1 MAPAPSLL
9 PVRKGQA
16 GISALPRLK
25 SAQPLSSVQPPQR
38 LSRHDNT
45 TLAGP
50 TKTAT
55 ALEDAD
61 VTVFGWGDLLGG
73 GDESGADGLLSEGA
87 SWLLDRTDFTIAGQT
102 LAEDQMQFVDGDG
115 IAVAG
120 LEEGASEEDEVI
132 LAQVGGQELS
142 SDRGQVTLER
152 SASQT
157 SHKPTTSSPASAAVN
172 SGKLVR
178 ALDATN
184 PTRPDTQPSAT
195 SSETQAE
202 RSHPP
207 TVPAHPTMTAPF
219 PSLETTAPFCARSSP
234 LESTAPTPPRT
245 ISELAHPTATETLI
259 PHSLRSAD
267 PIAKQAEDV
276 QPAVLRTLTPALPLE
291 PPPSSRNEQ
300 SASAHNP
307 SDLSPFNSPP
317 RNSVPPPA
325 PVMNAVT
332 RPLTLTR
339 PAHILPKNH
348 PGHRRSV
355 AAAISVPAGPSGQ
368 PKKRPEEKGIKPA
381 DDAIK
386 RKVREAKVEREK
398 KAKERRDKAEEEAA
412 NRAAARKQE
421 LARERN
427 KKEEKREV
435 VASRARR
442 DDVAET
448 GKTTARSETKQTTSR
463 GLEQRGPH
471 PAPFLEPIAAPPTLA
486 FDADLSL
493 PAMGAA
499 LDFPREVGAH
509 GGVFDA
515 STRITSTPARPQKR
529 PRLAEEPAATHS
541 ATANSEAKE
550 VKRAR
555 RTTAAMPPR
564 DTVEVVKEEEEAE
577 EEQLPTS
584 ALRAE
589 PRRRASRLPLAPA
602 ADNSPLPTY
611 PSQKRAVCVSL
622 RPPPADE
629 RRSDPPSAA
638 EGSAGPRSM
647 SFRRASRV
655 SFALAPGHDADG
667 AAVPT
672 DQTVSAPKQRRRS
685 ASSVSLAP
693 VGVPDLQLSP
703 DGAHDAQHT
712 VHELLIPPK
721 ASMSRRASRV
731 PAIVESSAASVDQ
744 PAPLPRDG
752 DARQTPDA
760 RTAAAKPD
768 PFSLPPADPLL
779 RQRQRPAQTLGG
791 VTLPASFSFA
801 APNTDRELEVVRRR
815 EEKERRDRL
824 AEEVLAEKKRKRE
837 GISSWAVQHGVD
849 AKRPRLAGSL
859 SASHDRPPPSS
870 TSPAPRPPVQTD
882 RLLSERSVAQ
892 SQPRS
897 SPGLASRIENDD
909 GNLAGVESCD
919 STAAVPLTR
928 EALERATR
936 KSGPRSD
943 PMRRV
948 SRFLE
953 GIAEASKT
961 DEVGVGD
968 EPGGDALRAGLDG
981 PAIGPS
987 APPTAEAAPLDAFA
1001 LTVAPAPASAS
1012 VPPAPSASSA
1022 QAVMAAPRR
1031 RASRAPLSAVI
1042 VNNGAQAASPAFVER
1057 LSSWKA
1063 RESQSL
1069 HKTAGRATSVRAA
1082 LVGARPAPDKENAPA
1097 AAATGSGRRIVA
1109 EKGVA
1114 AAVEKQIRE
1123 RLEWSERQK
1132 KREEEAR
1139 ERDKLDQLRASL
1151 AARDMRP
1158 LAKSA
1163 LRRTARS

>member
-172 SGKLVR
+172 SGKL
-178 ALDATN
+178 
-184 PTRPDTQPSAT
+184 
-195 SSETQAE
+195 
-202 RSHPP
+202 
-207 TVPAHPTMTAPF
+207 
-219 PSLETTAPFCARSSP
+219 TTAPFCARSSP

-577 EEQLPTS
+577 EEQLPT
-584 ALRAE
+584 
-589 PRRRASRLPLAPA
+589 
-602 ADNSPLPTY
+602 
-611 PSQKRAVCVSL
+611 
-622 RPPPADE
+622 
-629 RRSDPPSAA
+629 
-638 EGSAGPRSM
+638 
-647 SFRRASRV
+647 
-655 SFALAPGHDADG
+655 
-667 AAVPT
+667 
-672 DQTVSAPKQRRRS
+672 
-685 ASSVSLAP
+685 
-693 VGVPDLQLSP
+693 
-703 DGAHDAQHT
+703 
-712 VHELLIPPK
+712 
-721 ASMSRRASRV
+721 
-731 PAIVESSAASVDQ
+731 
-744 PAPLPRDG
+744 
-752 DARQTPDA
+752 
-760 RTAAAKPD
+760 
-768 PFSLPPADPLL
+768 
-779 RQRQRPAQTLGG
+779 
-791 VTLPASFSFA
+791 
-801 APNTDRELEVVRRR
+801 
-815 EEKERRDRL
+815 
-824 AEEVLAEKKRKRE
+824 
-837 GISSWAVQHGVD
+837 
-849 AKRPRLAGSL
+849 
-859 SASHDRPPPSS
+859 
-870 TSPAPRPPVQTD
+870 
-882 RLLSERSVAQ
+882 
-892 SQPRS
+892 
-897 SPGLASRIENDD
+897 
-909 GNLAGVESCD
+909 
-919 STAAVPLTR
+919 

-1132 KREEEAR
+1132 KREEEVRRKREQLREEEAAR

>member
-172 SGKLVR
+172 SGKL
-178 ALDATN
+178 
-184 PTRPDTQPSAT
+184 
-195 SSETQAE
+195 
-202 RSHPP
+202 
-207 TVPAHPTMTAPF
+207 
-219 PSLETTAPFCARSSP
+219 TTAPFCARSSP

-589 PRRRASRLPLAPA
+589 PRRR
-602 ADNSPLPTY
+602 
-611 PSQKRAVCVSL
+611 
-622 RPPPADE
+622 
-629 RRSDPPSAA
+629 
-638 EGSAGPRSM
+638 
-647 SFRRASRV
+647 
-655 SFALAPGHDADG
+655 HDADG

-801 APNTDRELEVVRRR
+801 APNTD
-815 EEKERRDRL
+815 
-824 AEEVLAEKKRKRE
+824 
-837 GISSWAVQHGVD
+837 
-849 AKRPRLAGSL
+849 P
-859 SASHDRPPPSS
+859 
-870 TSPAPRPPVQTD
+870 TSF
-882 RLLSERSVAQ
+882 
-892 SQPRS
+892 
-897 SPGLASRIENDD
+897 G
-909 GNLAGVESCD
+909 G
-919 STAAVPLTR
+919 

-1132 KREEEAR
+1132 KREEEVRRKREQLREEEAAR